1 MLIISLFCT
10 IVFLLVGR
18 ACYRRGP
25 GGSLT
30 LFFTGVGLLA
40 AAASVGVA
48 LTVLFI
54 QLLLHPAITYLWNKK
69 LGEAAGYWRPALLA
83 FVTAYLLMTWISWPS
98 IRKAWQLREEF
109 PVESLEQRLPFREI
123 PATEAPLF
131 PQMDGELSI
140 FENEIELVWR
150 EQSSIQRDMFRRL
163 HESKVETFVNAP
175 GFGVA
180 RLIRQPNPRILSRGH
195 RSNELIPQA
204 TPNEADSKSR
214 SLDDSASSADR
225 LQFHRQLSIDFSHPL
240 GYGYLD
246 DQRRVTGFQSHRFS
260 EPAGAEVLRLELLG
274 LVVHP
279 EPVVYVS
286 DHLPAMHEL
295 RAAPTRSPDE
305 FERAS
310 LEKLRLG
317 ESIVSASSAEG
328 NRMLGAIRSGT
339 RCVTCQGGR
348 RGDLLGAFSY
358 QWR

>member
-1 MLIISLFCT
+1 MLIISLVCS

-25 GGSLT
+25 GGSIT
-30 LFFTGVGLLA
+30 LYFTGVCLLA
-40 AAASVGVA
+40 APTYIGVG

-54 QLLLHPAITYLWNKK
+54 QILLHATITHLWNKK
-69 LGEAAGYWRPALLA
+69 FGEAAGYWRPALLA
-83 FVTAYLLMTWISWPS
+83 FATAYLLMTLISLPS

-109 PVESLEQRLPFREI
+109 PVESLEARLPFREI
-123 PATEAPLF
+123 PATDAPLS
-131 PQMDGELSI
+131 PELDDELSS
-140 FENEIELVWR
+140 FEYEIETVSRQQAW
-150 EQSSIQRDMFRRL
+150 IQRENLRRL
-163 HESKVETFVNAP
+163 HESKVRDFVDAP

-180 RLIRQPNPRILSRGH
+180 RLIRQPNPRLLSRGH

-204 TPNEADSKSR
+204 TAIQFESKRR
-214 SLDDSASSADR
+214 SLADSASSADR
-225 LQFHRQLSIDFSHPL
+225 LQFHRQQTIDFSHPL
-240 GYGYLD
+240 GYGLLD

-295 RAAPTRSPDE
+295 SGAPTRSPDE
-305 FERAS
+305 FERTS
-310 LEKLRLG
+310 LEKLRSG
-317 ESIVSASSAEG
+317 ESIVWAGSTGG
-328 NRMLGAIRSGT
+328 NRMLGAIRSGS
-339 RCVTCQGGR
+339 RCVTCHGGR